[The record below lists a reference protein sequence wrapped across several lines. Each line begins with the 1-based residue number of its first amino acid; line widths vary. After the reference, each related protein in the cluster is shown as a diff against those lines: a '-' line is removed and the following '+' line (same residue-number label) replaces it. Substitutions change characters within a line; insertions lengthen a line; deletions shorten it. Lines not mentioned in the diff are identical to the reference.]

1 MAERFAVK
9 EVIVVEGRDDEAAVL
24 RAVEAATIATH
35 GYGISQKT
43 LELIENAYK
52 RQGIIIFTDPDHAGE
67 AIRKRL
73 ARQFPEAKHAFLSR
87 GDAEKD
93 GDIGIENASPAAILA
108 ALARAR
114 AETPAAADDAGAEK
128 EPGPAEPFS
137 PALLDELGL
146 TGGPGSA
153 ARRAAL
159 GMALGIGACNASQ
172 FIKRL
177 NRFGI
182 SREEI
187 EEACR
192 QIKA

>member
-1 MAERFAVK
+1 MEKIRIK
-9 EVIVVEGRDDEAAVL
+9 ELIVVEGRDDEAAVL
-24 RAVEAATIATH
+24 RAAEAATIATH
-35 GYGISQKT
+35 GYGIRQET
-43 LELIENAYK
+43 LALIEKAYK
-52 RQGIIIFTDPDHAGE
+52 KQGIIIFTDPDHAGE

-108 ALARAR
+108 ALARVRTDAVPSGGE
-114 AETPAAADDAGAEK
+114 AFTPDV
-128 EPGPAEPFS
+128 
-137 PALLDELGL
+137 LDEYRL
-146 TGGPGSA
+146 TGSSDSA

-159 GMALGIGACNASQ
+159 GRMLGIGECNASQ
-172 FIKRL
+172 FVKRL

-182 SREEI
+182 TKEEL